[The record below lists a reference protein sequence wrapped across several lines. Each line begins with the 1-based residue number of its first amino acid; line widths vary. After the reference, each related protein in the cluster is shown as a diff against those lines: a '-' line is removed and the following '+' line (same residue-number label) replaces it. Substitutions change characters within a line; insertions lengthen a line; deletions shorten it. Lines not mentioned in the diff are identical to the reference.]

1 MARPPAAR
9 QRALDAFVDIIVSSG
24 ERAATIEAV
33 AKAAGISKG
42 GLLYHFGSKD
52 ALVAGLLE
60 HLARLTEE
68 DVAQMRADP
77 EGATA
82 HILRTSSQLDS
93 DFEPV
98 YIATVNLAQ
107 AGYDEARTAL
117 RAADEAWHAAVLE
130 EIGDAAVARAV
141 VLISDGIYAHA
152 AVHGGPTGHDI
163 AELRALIA
171 QLVAARRGS

>member
-1 MARPPAAR
+1 
-9 QRALDAFVDIIVSSG
+9 G
-24 ERAATIEAV
+24 
-33 AKAAGISKG
+33 AGISKG

-52 ALVAGLLE
+52 ALVAGLLG
-60 HLARLTEE
+60 HLARLTDE

-82 HILRTSSQLDS
+82 HLRRTCSQFDS
-93 DFEPV
+93 DFEPL
-98 YIATVNLAQ
+98 YIAKVNLAQ
-107 AGYDEARTAL
+107 AGYDEARSAL
-117 RAADEAWHAAVLE
+117 RAADEAWLAAVFE
-130 EIGDAAVARAV
+130 EVGDEAVARAI

-171 QLVAARRGS
+171 QLLAARRDS

>member
-9 QRALDAFVDIIVSSG
+9 QRALDAFAHIVVRDG
-24 ERAATIEAV
+24 ERAAALEAV
-33 AKAAGISKG
+33 ARAAGISKG
-42 GLLYHFGSKD
+42 GLLYHFGSKE

-68 DVAQMRADP
+68 DVAEMRADP

-82 HILRTSSQLDS
+82 HILRTSAQFGS

-107 AGYDEARTAL
+107 AGYDEARAAL
-117 RAADEAWHAAVLE
+117 RAADTAWREAVLDE
-130 EIGDAAVARAV
+130 VGDEAVARAI
-141 VLISDGIYAHA
+141 VLLSDGIYAHA
-152 AVHGGPTGHDI
+152 AVYGGPTGHDI
-163 AELRALIA
+163 AELRGLIA
-171 QLVAARRGS
+171 QLLAARRDS